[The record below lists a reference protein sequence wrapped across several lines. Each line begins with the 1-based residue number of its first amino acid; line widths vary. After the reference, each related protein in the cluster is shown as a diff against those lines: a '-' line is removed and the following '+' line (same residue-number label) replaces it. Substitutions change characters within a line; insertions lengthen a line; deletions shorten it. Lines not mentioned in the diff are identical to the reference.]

1 MYVDRP
7 IIKQF
12 QPPLFD
18 LGDSSTGVAE
28 FFPQVWGIAEG
39 LTKPDVEERRFSL
52 NYIAESRVARISP
65 LIVYLLSTRVNDPDI
80 QIRSQVVQV
89 LGDVLSADE
98 DGNPAPEAV
107 RYHLTS
113 HLSQMRTRQIYAL
126 LQVLVYDGDLEPQ
139 VARLLNACPYA
150 GIHLTDVVS
159 SRKTPIEVRLNAV
172 LLIGRVGFVDA
183 IPALERLLARLESRI
198 NGQQSLPFAP
208 QIGTEETD
216 LIPYIQATLILL
228 RSP

>member
-18 LGDSSTGVAE
+18 LGNSSTGVAE

-39 LTKPDVEERRFSL
+39 LTKADVEERRNSL
-52 NYIAESRVARISP
+52 NYIAESKVARISP
-65 LIVYLLSTRVNDPDI
+65 LIVYLLSTRINDPDI
-80 QIRSQVVQV
+80 QTRAHVVQV
-89 LGDVLSADE
+89 LGDVLSADD

-107 RYHLTS
+107 RYHLIS

-126 LQVLVYDGDLEPQ
+126 LQVLTYDGNLESQ
-139 VARLLNACPYA
+139 VAKLFNACPYA
-150 GIHLTDVVS
+150 GTHLTDIVS
-159 SRKTPIEVRLNAV
+159 SRKTPIDIRLKAV

-183 IPALERLLARLESRI
+183 IPALERLLARLDSRL

-208 QIGTEETD
+208 KVATEETN
-216 LIPYIQATLILL
+216 LVPNIQATLILL